1 MLTLVSSVSVVVPL
15 KAVVSE
21 DFMYPLRIERHINKD
36 SGSPGEGTAS
46 AVDAHA
52 HDDFAFLLLAHQWA
66 TVVFITHSLVF
77 SPSSTHFIFSDGEA
91 ATVELGTQFIA
102 DHGQAHRF
110 EGFLISCTFGFSPSI
125 HEAVGTLHNTTPCHR
140 ELDGEG
146 MLRQWCW
153 LGQFEQGQVGTFRTT
168 DHMGYVEP
176 GVEGGGVEVEEAHLN
191 TILTQ
196 VRNTG
201 GEALLVC

>member
-1 MLTLVSSVSVVVPL
+1 
-15 KAVVSE
+15 
-21 DFMYPLRIERHINKD
+21 MYPLRIERHIDKD
-36 SGSPGEGTAS
+36 GRSPGEGTAS
-46 AVDAHA
+46 TVDAHA
-52 HDDFAFLLLAHQWA
+52 HDDLAFLLLAHQWA

-77 SPSSTHFIFSDGEA
+77 SAPSTHFILSDGEA
-91 ATVELGTQFIA
+91 AAVELGTPFIA

-125 HEAVGTLHNTTPCHR
+125 HETVGTFHDTTACHW

-146 MLRQWCW
+146 VLRQWCW
-153 LGQFEQGQVGTFRTT
+153 LGQFEQSQVGALRTT
-168 DHMGYVEP
+168 DHMGYAEP

-196 VRNTG
+196 VRDTG